1 MRTTV
6 DIDDKL
12 LKEAWGILHPKSKR
26 ELIERSLEEVIRR
39 EKLKRL
45 ADRLGKIPFDMTLR
59 DLKRMR
65 RNG

>member
-12 LKEAWGILHPKSKR
+12 MKEAWGFAHPKTKR
-26 ELIERSLEEVIRR
+26 ELVERSLQEFVRR

-45 ADRLGKIPFDMTLR
+45 ASRLGTIPMISRREFLR
-59 DLKRMR
+59 LR
-65 RNG
+65 RRG

>member
-12 LKEAWGILHPKSKR
+12 LKEAREILHTKTKR
-26 ELIERSLEEVIRR
+26 ELIERSLAEIVRT
-39 EKLKRL
+39 EKLRRF
-45 ADRLGKIPFDMTLR
+45 ADRLGKIPLDMTLR

-65 RNG
+65 RRG